1 MKRAGMRIADFG
13 PLFERHGRRLYGLAW
28 QLTLNGADA
37 EDAVQETFLRAL
49 RARETYEERSRVGA
63 WLDRILVNV
72 VREIG
77 RRRTFYRQQVEPQV
91 AVLALPEGSSENTP
105 ERDVE
110 RREALALVGQ
120 ALHGLP
126 MTFREVLV
134 MRHFEER
141 STAEVAAL
149 LDLAGGHGAHAA
161 EARPRHA
168 QRGLE
173 GRSASAEGRTMRCDE
188 ARELFSDHVD
198 GALGAG
204 ARGPAW

>member
-1 MKRAGMRIADFG
+1 MRIADFG
-13 PLFERHGRRLYGLAW
+13 PLFERHGRRLYGFAW
-28 QLTLNGADA
+28 QLTLNSADA

-110 RREALALVGQ
+110 RHEMLVLMGQ
-120 ALHGLP
+120 ALQSLP

-149 LDLAGGHGAHAA
+149 LALPEATVRTRLKRGRDMLSAA
-161 EARPRHA
+161 LKDGVR
-168 QRGLE
+168 RGE
-173 GRSASAEGRTMRCDE
+173 T
-188 ARELFSDHVD
+188 
-198 GALGAG
+198 
-204 ARGPAW
+204 